1 MTEPRKVRVAVV
13 GAGEFGR
20 NHARVYRE
28 LEGAEL
34 VGIVD
39 LDSARAEKAAAEFGG
54 QAFSDLEALR
64 GRVDAVSLAVPTVS
78 HAETGVRLL
87 EMGIDVLVEKPMA
100 VSLAE
105 ADTLI
110 AAALRS
116 SRVLQ
121 VGHVERFN
129 PALLATEPVI
139 NRPLF
144 FEVHRLGVFTPRSL
158 DVEVIY
164 DLMIHDLDIL
174 LSIVREPVIAVAAV
188 GIPVLTDK
196 VDIAHA
202 RLEFAGGAVANVTA
216 SRVSTERVRKMRF
229 FQQHEYISL
238 DYARRDAL
246 RVRVARP
253 GPQPEFAFEKLA
265 AEPVEP
271 LRAELLDFLSAVATR
286 RAPRVPGAAGR
297 AALALAVRVMESIQ
311 AHARRVQP
319 DALPGLAAGVFP
331 DVRKPQ

>member
-1 MTEPRKVRVAVV
+1 MTLTKKIRVAVV

-39 LDSARAEKAAAEFGG
+39 MDSARAAQAAAEFGG
-54 QAFSDLEALR
+54 QAFSGIEALR

-87 EMGIDVLVEKPMA
+87 EMGLDVLVEKPMA

-105 ADTLI
+105 ADALL
-110 AAALRS
+110 AAAERC
-116 SRVLQ
+116 SRILQ

-271 LRAELLDFLSAVATR
+271 LRAELLDFLGAVATR
-286 RAPRVPGAAGR
+286 GAPRVTGAAGR
-297 AALALAVRVMESIQ
+297 EALALAVRVMESIQ
-311 AHARRVQP
+311 EHARRVQP
-319 DALPGLAAGVFP
+319 DALPGLATGLFP